1 MSAKSNYLEA
11 KILDHTLKN
20 TAFTQPTTLALAL
33 FVTGSDTDA
42 VVEGHAEANSAT
54 WLGYEVATATGYARA
69 TITFDPAQTSVG
81 TDEGSGA
88 EDDIT
93 SAVGPAVAGGI
104 EFDNDGTGDFGT
116 VTWFG
121 IYDNATHN
129 AGNLLYFGKL
139 TASKAIANG
148 DTLRFAQ
155 DAITIKEA

>member
-11 KILDHTLKN
+11 KILDHILRN
-20 TAFTQPTTLALAL
+20 TSFSQPSALVLGL
-33 FVTGSDTDA
+33 FVTGGASDAA
-42 VVEGHAEANSAT
+42 VEAAAEANNST
-54 WLGYEVATATGYARA
+54 WLGYEIATSTGYARA
-69 TITFDPAQTSVG
+69 AITFNAASTAT
-81 TDEGSGA
+81 TDEGSTA

-93 SAVGPAVAGGI
+93 SATGPAVSTGI
-104 EFDNDGTGDFGT
+104 EFDNDGSGDFGT

-155 DAITIKEA
+155 NSITIKEA

>member
-11 KILDHTLKN
+11 KILDHILRN
-20 TAFTQPTTLALAL
+20 TSFSQPSALVLAL
-33 FVTGSDTDA
+33 FVTGSASDA
-42 VVEGHAEANSAT
+42 TVEGHAEANSNT
-54 WLGYEVATATGYARA
+54 WLGYEIATSTGYARA
-69 TITFDPAQTSVG
+69 AITFNPAQTAIG
-81 TDEGSGA
+81 TDESSGA
-88 EDDIT
+88 EDDVT
-93 SAVGPAVAGGI
+93 SATGPAVSTGI
-104 EFDNDGTGDFGT
+104 EFDNNGSGDFGT

-155 DAITIKEA
+155 NSITIKEA

>member
-11 KILDHTLKN
+11 KILDHVLRN
-20 TAFTQPTTLALAL
+20 TSFSQPSALVLAL
-33 FVTGSDTDA
+33 FVTGGASDAA
-42 VVEGHAEANSAT
+42 VEAEAEANSNT
-54 WLGYEVATATGYARA
+54 WKGYEIATSTGYARA
-69 TITFDPAQTSVG
+69 AITFGAASTAT
-81 TDEGSGA
+81 TDEGSTA

-93 SAVGPAVAGGI
+93 SATGPAVSTGI
-104 EFDNDGTGDFGT
+104 EFDNDGSGDFGT

-155 DAITIKEA
+155 NSITIKEA

>member
-11 KILDHTLKN
+11 KILDHVLRN
-20 TAFTQPTTLALAL
+20 TSFSQPSALVLAL
-33 FVTGSDTDA
+33 FVTGGASDAA
-42 VVEGHAEANSAT
+42 VEAEAEANSNT
-54 WLGYEVATATGYARA
+54 WKGYEIATSTGYARA
-69 TITFDPAQTSVG
+69 AITFNPASESTS
-81 TDEGSGA
+81 DEASTA
-88 EDDIT
+88 EDDIV
-93 SAVGPAVAGGI
+93 SATGPAVSTGI
-104 EFDNDGTGDFGT
+104 VFDNDGTGDFGT

-155 DAITIKEA
+155 NSITIKEA